1 MSVLGHSHRFGECNW
16 NYTHALNGRA
26 LIEDVFELNFGYPV
40 TYLID
45 EDLVIRAYISSS
57 SIEKVE
63 SGQAYTEVLQ
73 TIREND

>member
-1 MSVLGHSHRFGECNW
+1 MLGHSHRFGECNW

-45 EDLVIRAYISSS
+45 EDLVIIAYISSS

-63 SGQAYTEVLQ
+63 SGQAYAEVLQ